1 MTFILFYHY
10 NFLLNLLSFAEML
23 VRLFFLLHIVSIQCF
38 FSAAQDLSDENQK
51 VSQQLLN
58 NFDPINIIGVYPNPA
73 TDYIIIEI
81 KTPEYHNIRFAL
93 TSMIGNE
100 IEITPELLGED
111 KFRIGLIGYPAGF
124 YFLVIRDDLLQFK
137 KAFRFLIK

>member
-1 MTFILFYHY
+1 MF
-10 NFLLNLLSFAEML
+10 

-38 FSAAQDLSDENQK
+38 FSAAQDLSDENHK
-51 VSQQLLN
+51 IRQQLLN
-58 NFDPINIIGVYPNPA
+58 NFDPINIIAIYPNPA

-100 IEITPELLGED
+100 IEITPELLGD
-111 KFRIGLIGYPAGF
+111 YRFRLGLSGYPSGF
-124 YFLVIRDDLLQFK
+124 YFLVIQDDLSQFK